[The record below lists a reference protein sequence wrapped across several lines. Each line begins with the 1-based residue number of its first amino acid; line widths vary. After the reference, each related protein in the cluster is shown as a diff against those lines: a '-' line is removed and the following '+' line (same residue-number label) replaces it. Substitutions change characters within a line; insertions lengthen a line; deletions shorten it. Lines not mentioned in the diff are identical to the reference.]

1 MPQVIVN
8 SGELR
13 RFSALLIETAR
24 ELRGKSALTSQRFDE
39 LKKVW
44 RDAKVKEFEPQFTAA
59 TRELE
64 MFVKAAAEYAAY
76 LDEKAAR
83 VERYLSR

>member
-8 SGELR
+8 SRELR
-13 RFSALLIETAR
+13 RFSVLLIEAER
-24 ELRGKSALTSQRFDE
+24 EMRGKSTLTSQRFDE

-44 RDAKVKEFEPQFTAA
+44 RDVKMKEFEPQFSTAM
-59 TRELE
+59 RELE
-64 MFVKAAAEYAAY
+64 LFAKAAADYARY

-83 VERYLSR
+83 ADRFLSR